1 MLGQISGPSLG
12 CVLKLGYRRPLDDTA
27 FLGEIQ
33 WDEISDHGEAG
44 SNNIGGGAGVSGGG
58 EKGQNKRK
66 GNVVC
71 CSLFPSSL
79 VKHFFLVKKS
89 NKNQPAEDPVVK
101 THTKTSSLS
110 KVKGKMLR

>member
-1 MLGQISGPSLG
+1 MGNLRGLRLGKTTVLG
-12 CVLKLGYRRPLDDTA
+12 LLWAAGLGHC
-27 FLGEIQ
+27 GC
-33 WDEISDHGEAG
+33 W
-44 SNNIGGGAGVSGGG
+44 GAGVAGGG